1 MLKKIVS
8 INNVGKF
15 RNSAAAGDT
24 ALAKRTLIVG
34 ANGFG
39 KTTLCAVLRSL
50 KTGEPSHLI
59 GRKTLGATN
68 TPTVEIL
75 HDGGTARFDGTTWSS
90 TYPAVEVFD
99 GVFVAQN
106 VHSGEV
112 VDIEHRR
119 NFYRV
124 IIGEKGVAL
133 ADQDAELAAES
144 REKTG
149 EITAAQRAIQPH
161 IPRGMTLDAFVALP
175 QEAEIDRLIAEQER
189 TLEGVREAGRIKTRA
204 PLSEFPVPQL
214 PVDLTGLL
222 GRSIDNIGK
231 DAERRL
237 EEHLKAHGMP
247 AGGGSW
253 IADGIEYAAGDN
265 CPYCGQDIKGLPL
278 IAAFRAIFSDR
289 YKALGEDIAG
299 ALGAVEKLL
308 GDAALA
314 RLDTL
319 AEQNKGAAEFWRR
332 YCAFDAAPLT
342 YPDGVRVALRALGQ
356 AARSLLERKQRTPLE
371 VVLPD
376 ATFTEGAT
384 QYEAAKSQIGALNR
398 AIRAANAVIATKKA
412 ETGAADANAAEAKL
426 TRLKAVKTRHT
437 AEVAPLCGA
446 HGRLVAEKNDIDK
459 CRAAVRGQLDDHTK
473 SVVKPYERR
482 INELLDVFNADFTIA
497 ETNHSYP
504 GGTATSSYQLVINQ
518 TAIDIG
524 DGRTPPDKPSFKN
537 TLSAGDRTTLALAF
551 FIADLERDAT
561 LPTKT
566 IVFDD
571 PFNSQDAFRR
581 RQTVQEIVKLASTG
595 AQVIVLSHDATFL
608 KQIWDKSAPGER
620 KALLIADQRAQGSK
634 LLPADLEKAT
644 QGRTATDIDDLQ
656 TFLTTGAGNV
666 LDIIRK
672 MRVVLET
679 YCRTTYPSSFAAED
693 WLGDIVGKIRDGG
706 TAHPAHALYDELDQ
720 LNDYTKQYHHGENVS
735 DVTPDQIDSTEL
747 TGYVRRTLKIVN
759 ALQA

>member
-8 INNVGKF
+8 VNNVGKF
-15 RNSAAAGDT
+15 RKSAAGGDT
-24 ALAKRTLIVG
+24 ALGKRTMIVG

-39 KTTLCAVLRSL
+39 KTTLCAVIRSL
-50 KTGEPSHLI
+50 KTGEPAHLI
-59 GRKTLGATN
+59 GRKTLGATDP
-68 TPTVEIL
+68 PTVEIL
-75 HDGGTARFDGTTWSS
+75 HDGGIARFDGTAWSS

-99 GVFVAQN
+99 GVFVAEN

-112 VDIEHRR
+112 VDIEHKR

-133 ADQDAELAAES
+133 ADQDTALAAES

-175 QEAEIDRLIAEQER
+175 QDAEIDRLIVGQQR
-189 TLEGVREAGRIKTRA
+189 TVEAVREAASIKARP

-214 PVDLTGLL
+214 REDLTGLL
-222 GRSIDNIGK
+222 ARSIDDIGK
-231 DAERRL
+231 DAERMV
-237 EEHLKAHGMP
+237 EQHLKAHGMS
-247 AGGGSW
+247 ADGGSW
-253 IADGIEYAAGDN
+253 IANGIDHAAGDS
-265 CPYCGQDIKGLPL
+265 CPFCGQDIKGLPL
-278 IAAFRAIFSDR
+278 VAAYRAIFSDR
-289 YKALGEDIAG
+289 YKALGEDITN
-299 ALGAVEKLL
+299 ALRVVEKSF

-319 AEQNKGAAEFWRR
+319 AEQIKGGVEFWRR
-332 YCAFDAAPLT
+332 YCAIDPATLT
-342 YPDGVRVALRALGQ
+342 YPGEVPGALRALGQ
-356 AARSLLERKQRTPLE
+356 AMRLLLERKQRTPLE
-371 VVLPD
+371 VISPD
-376 ATFTEGAT
+376 ATFAAARKK
-384 QYEAAKSQIGALNR
+384 YEAAKSQIGALN
-398 AIRAANAVIATKKA
+398 ASIRATNAVITAKKT
-412 ETGAADANAAEAKL
+412 ETDAADAKAADEEL

-437 AEVAPLCGA
+437 AEVAPLCAA
-446 HGRLVAEKNDIDK
+446 HGRLVAQKEDIDK
-459 CRAAVRGQLDDHTK
+459 RKAAAREQLDNHTK
-473 SVVKPYERR
+473 RVVKPYERR
-482 INELLDVFNADFTIA
+482 INELLDAFNAGFTIA
-497 ETNHSYP
+497 ETSHSYP

-518 TAIDIG
+518 TAIDVG

-537 TLSAGDRTTLALAF
+537 TLSSGDRTTLALAF
-551 FIADLERDAT
+551 FIADLERDMT

-581 RQTVQEIVKLASTG
+581 RQTVHEIVKLAGNG

-608 KQIWDKSAPGER
+608 RQIWDKSAPEER

-656 TFLTTGAGNV
+656 TFLTSGAGNV

-679 YCRTTYPSSFAAED
+679 YCRTTYASSFTAED
-693 WLGDIVGKIRDGG
+693 WLGDIVGKIREGS

-720 LNDYTKQYHHGENVS
+720 LNDYTKQYHHGEDVS
-735 DVTPDQIDSTEL
+735 DLTPDHIDSTEL
-747 TGYVRRTLKIVN
+747 TGYVRRTLKIAN